1 MTNGICWNSVSSCCP
16 NTSDPIRSTKIPKT
30 RAHITCGIHTHTEPP
45 IPRQA
50 HFPHCGRNHQ
60 LLLGELDDRYSGLL
74 HSSSLNPHVV
84 CAVPKSDPG
93 LRLALKVFSCALAVE
108 FGPTRV
114 FIDTCTVVAIRPKTY
129 VAEAVY
135 PGTSLENCEP
145 EKIQK
150 RAGYLRATALRMN
163 LYLSP
168 WTNKVPWVRLPKS
181 SLTASS
187 SPRNAQ
193 SHPKPTGCV
202 SLPLKV
208 PSHDAPYTLRN

>member
-1 MTNGICWNSVSSCCP
+1 MTNGICWNSVSSCRP

-30 RAHITCGIHTHTEPP
+30 RAYITCGIHTHTEPP

-114 FIDTCTVVAIRPKTY
+114 FIDTCTV
-129 VAEAVY
+129 
-135 PGTSLENCEP
+135 
-145 EKIQK
+145 
-150 RAGYLRATALRMN
+150 
-163 LYLSP
+163 SP
-168 WTNKVPWVRLPKS
+168 S
-181 SLTASS
+181 D
-187 SPRNAQ
+187 Q
-193 SHPKPTGCV
+193 KPTPRRLSTQARASRTANPKKSKNVPATYGQ
-202 SLPLKV
+202 LP
-208 PSHDAPYTLRN
+208 